1 MLWFLLMNQKG
12 YQLNCA
18 TGNSHG
24 DWSRV
29 SLRETSGVA
38 WMNILGI
45 QVSFKNEKKK
55 KLILNI
61 KYFTSE

>member
-1 MLWFLLMNQKG
+1 MSIACKITHFIACKRNKMLWFLLMNLKE

-18 TGNSHG
+18 TGNSRG
-24 DWSRV
+24 DWSRA

-45 QVSFKNEKKK
+45 
-55 KLILNI
+55 
-61 KYFTSE
+61 